1 MIMPNGIAISRFCRT
16 ILVDTPIFALI
27 GGPIAVVVAVQHG
40 LPTHTLITFFVMVFA
55 TGLGITLGFHR
66 LFSHRA
72 FTTWRPVEWVL
83 MVLGCMSGQNSPFY
97 WVAHHRTHHRHSD
110 HDGDPHSPH
119 IWAGRRLGLLRGFWH
134 SYFGWWVLANEYNYP
149 NGYNYPKAA
158 VRDLARRPDLAWI
171 DQHWFHFSLTGLGIP
186 ALAGFAVG
194 GTGYDAL
201 VGLLWGGM
209 FRQFLGLQIAW
220 TISSFCHLWGDR
232 PYATADHSRNSF
244 VLGLLALGEGWHN
257 NHHAFP
263 SSARHGFY
271 WWQPDLTWN
280 VIWLMERLG
289 LVWNVKR
296 PGPRAY
302 SLPVI
307 GDQANI

>member
-1 MIMPNGIAISRFCRT
+1 MMMPKGTAISRFCWT

-83 MVLGCMSGQNSPFY
+83 MVLGCMGGQNSPFY

-171 DQHWFHFSLTGLGIP
+171 DQHWFHFYLTGLGIP

-209 FRQFLGLQIAW
+209 FRQLLGLQVAW

-280 VIWLMERLG
+280 VIWLMERVG
-289 LVWNVKR
+289 LVGKVKR
-296 PGPRAY
+296 PGPLAY
-302 SLPVI
+302 SPPVL